1 MRGLVAVVVALAVA
15 SFSGCVELVGD
26 EDPELEAAANEAAKA
41 LDEHR
46 SKVGHVSGI
55 VVGADG
61 VPLAGALVDL
71 VTVAQVKTDDA
82 GRFSFLDLA
91 PGKYSLAA
99 EAEDH
104 SSSTTDV
111 DVTAGTYT
119 RPRLQLEALPDPE
132 PYMTVHRL
140 DGYADPGVLGL
151 NSHSCHCTID
161 GPLDQDGL
169 VEVLLEASIDEYAT
183 PMGGHSA
190 FDWGFFATTQERSEN
205 ESENGSDADSDN
217 DEVEYSESYG
227 YDNSPMRV
235 TIPGDEIVEDATA
248 FYAQFYPSNGLVT
261 FGQPFTAY
269 VSVFYHEGAAEDYT
283 AFDLE

>member
-15 SFSGCVELVGD
+15 SFSGCVELVGE

-71 VTVAQVKTDDA
+71 VTVAQVRSDDA

-104 SSSTTDV
+104 SSTTTDV

-119 RPRLQLEALPDPE
+119 RPRLELEALPDPE

-140 DGYADPGVLGL
+140 DGYSDPGVLGL
-151 NSHSCHCTID
+151 NYYSCYCTLE
-161 GPLDQDGL
+161 GALDQDGL
-169 VEVLLEASIDEYAT
+169 VEVLLEASIDEHGT
-183 PMGGHSA
+183 PFDGASS
-190 FDWGFFATTQERSEN
+190 FDWGFIATTEQSSGN
-205 ESENGSDADSDN
+205 ESDDDPYDSD

-235 TIPGDEIVEDATA
+235 TIPAEEVVEGAGT
-248 FYAQFYPSNGLVT
+248 FYAQFYPANGLVT
-261 FGQPFTAY
+261 FGQPFTAF